1 MLNIERNGMMDLY
14 EQLMHAAYDAI
25 NEIQPNASQI
35 IVTKTVKGAVY
46 TFMNDLS
53 DTAEERFLSFQGETL
68 AALLCIW
75 TNRQIDL
82 PSIRIRKGL
91 LQINPKNGNTAV
103 FLQGEKTIAK
113 PLSQTIV

>member
-1 MLNIERNGMMDLY
+1 MDLY

>member
-1 MLNIERNGMMDLY
+1 MMDLY